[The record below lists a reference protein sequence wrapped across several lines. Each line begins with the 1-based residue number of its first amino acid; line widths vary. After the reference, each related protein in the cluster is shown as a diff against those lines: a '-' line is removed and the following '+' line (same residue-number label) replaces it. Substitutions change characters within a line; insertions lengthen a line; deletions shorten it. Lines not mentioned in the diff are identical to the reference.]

1 LTLTLTYV
9 DVIVIVPVIVIG
21 PVAVHVNGNDTV
33 IVIWPVDVRFWEL
46 LEPSRSAV

>member
-1 LTLTLTYV
+1 LTYV
-9 DVIVIVPVIVIG
+9 DVDVIVPVIVIG
-21 PVAVHVNGNDTV
+21 PVGVAVHVNGNDTV